1 MCYCQHFIVL
11 FDKMIFEVS
20 NVKYKYQRIRD
31 LREDKDKTQA
41 QIAEMLNEHT
51 TQYQRW
57 ERGESEIP
65 AHIIKALCIYY
76 NVSADYILGLPEN
89 MPFPKR

>member
-1 MCYCQHFIVL
+1 M
-11 FDKMIFEVS
+11 
-20 NVKYKYQRIRD
+20 KYKYQRLRD
-31 LREDKDKTQA
+31 LREDRDITQA
-41 QIAEMLNEHT
+41 GIAELLNEHT

-57 ERGESEIP
+57 ERGESEMP

-89 MPFPKR
+89 MPFPKNGEKATD

>member
-1 MCYCQHFIVL
+1 M
-11 FDKMIFEVS
+11 
-20 NVKYKYQRIRD
+20 KYKYQRLRD
-31 LREDKDKTQA
+31 LREDRDITQA
-41 QIAEMLNEHT
+41 QIAELLNEHT

-57 ERGESEIP
+57 ERGESEMP

-89 MPFPKR
+89 MPFPKNDEKAKN